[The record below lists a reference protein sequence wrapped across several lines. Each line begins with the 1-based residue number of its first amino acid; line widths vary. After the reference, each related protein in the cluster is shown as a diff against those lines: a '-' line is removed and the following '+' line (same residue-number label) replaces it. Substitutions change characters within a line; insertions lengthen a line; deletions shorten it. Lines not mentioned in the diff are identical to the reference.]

1 MLYTMKKISV
11 LFLLSLLTSLTINSQ
26 ELYKDSGYVD
36 VPEGGKL
43 YYEAYGKG
51 TPMILIHGHTLD
63 RRMWRQQIPRFAK
76 RFRVITPDMRGYGR
90 SSRQHEDQTA
100 THVDD
105 LIALMDALG
114 LSKAHV
120 VGLSMGGFIAS
131 DMLAM
136 YPERMIT
143 CVLASGN
150 LRSVKGPSEPVD
162 EAERAESDAKIREVL
177 EMGIDKWKRD
187 WIDKLIKGGGSKA
200 EGIRS
205 ELTAIINDWDAWQL
219 VNHEPRLY
227 YAREALPVLQE
238 KMPEVPTL
246 FLSGEMEHKKPASL
260 MKYIPNSEFEVIL
273 DCGHMSNM
281 EQPDKFN
288 KAVITFIERNE

>member
-1 MLYTMKKISV
+1 MPLA
-11 LFLLSLLTSLTINSQ
+11 LFSQ
-26 ELYKDSGYVD
+26 ELYKDSGYVN
-36 VPEGGKL
+36 VAEGGVL

-63 RRMWRQQIPRFAK
+63 RRMWRQQIQRFAK

-90 SSRQHEDQTA
+90 SSRQHENQTV

-114 LSKAHV
+114 ISKAHV

-150 LRSVKGPSEPVD
+150 LRNVKGPSEPAD
-162 EAERAESDAKIREVL
+162 EKEKSEVDAKIRAVL
-177 EMGIDKWKRD
+177 EMGIDKWRRD
-187 WIDKLIKGGGSKA
+187 WIDKLILGGGSKA
-200 EGIRS
+200 ESIRE

-227 YAREALPVLQE
+227 YAKDALPVLQSR
-238 KMPEVPTL
+238 MPEVPTL

-288 KAVITFIERNE
+288 KAVIAFIERNE